1 MLSTSTVYVS
11 SNHRDTYRI
20 DNSKMWATESRGH
33 FISKF
38 WCRDKSVSSTIVRHS
53 YKKRDTWTVSQF
65 PHISCRQTLN
75 PYQSTRV
82 FFFFLHFLAVVMK
95 LTFFLLWL
103 PVCWSREL
111 YPFKNN
117 QITDSIFFGNK
128 NDKLDIFKVFFN
140 SLSIQHILNQTI
152 SVFQK
157 CKIVWLEERNN
168 LSYIFK
174 INHKP
179 VINC

>member
-33 FISKF
+33 FISKC
-38 WCRDKSVSSTIVRHS
+38 WCRWDISDKSVSGTIVRYS

-65 PHISCRQTLN
+65 THISWRQTLN
-75 PYQSTRV
+75 PYETTRL
-82 FFFFLHFLAVVMK
+82 FFLHLLAVVMK

-117 QITDSIFFGNK
+117 QITDSIVFGNK
-128 NDKLDIFKVFFN
+128 NDKLDIFKVLFLILFQFN
-140 SLSIQHILNQTI
+140 I
-152 SVFQK
+152 
-157 CKIVWLEERNN
+157 
-168 LSYIFK
+168 Y
-174 INHKP
+174 
-179 VINC
+179 